1 VLNGKTNMRE
11 GRGASRED
19 YTIKG
24 NLGNSMLLPKK
35 KDQSTMSYSST
46 ERNYEYT
53 ISISIYVLSWVA
65 SIMVAILAIPAAFD
79 PADRNTAFAVLFA
92 RFVYQ
97 TFPASL
103 IVTVGLAALLLVV
116 ILRPLL
122 RESVITMGEYKAE
135 KFASIGRE
143 LSIGR
148 LHRGIAFLI
157 LGNTLLVLTAYAPG
171 SYLAAGMKADYVLTR
186 TPYYTLPFMLV
197 AAMWTAWL
205 IRWSPLIAFGLATL
219 RSQHRATSAIE
230 RTVRLKRPDSAIA
243 NELASVMEA
252 QEFDDARA
260 TALMSELSPWRQKIW
275 RARYTKRAREVARLR
290 ELVQEQGRAIQE
302 ETGLAYDVLAMERAR
317 QAKADR

>member
-1 VLNGKTNMRE
+1 
-11 GRGASRED
+11 
-19 YTIKG
+19 
-24 NLGNSMLLPKK
+24 
-35 KDQSTMSYSST
+35 MSYSST

-53 ISISIYVLSWVA
+53 ISIPIYVLSWVA
-65 SIMVAILAIPAAFD
+65 SLLVALYAIPAGFSQV
-79 PADRNTAFAVLFA
+79 DRNTTLVVRLA

-97 TFPASL
+97 TAPAGPVV
-103 IVTVGLAALLLVV
+103 IVGLTAIILMVV
-116 ILRPLL
+116 LRPLL
-122 RESVITMGEYKAE
+122 RESIITMGEYKE
-135 KFASIGRE
+135 VKYASIGRE

-157 LGNTLLVLTAYAPG
+157 VGTALLLYTAYAPG
-171 SYLAAGMKADYVLTR
+171 SYLAAGMNADYVLTM
-186 TPYYTLPFMLV
+186 TPYYTLPFMIV

-205 IRWSPLIAFGLATL
+205 IRWSPLMVFGLATL
-219 RSQHRATSAIE
+219 GSRHRATSAIE
-230 RTVRLKRPDSAIA
+230 RTVRHKRPDSAIA
-243 NELASVMEA
+243 SELASVMEA

-302 ETGLAYDVLAMERAR
+302 ETGLAYNVLAMERAR